1 MARGDDACWD
11 CYSWELF
18 CNLFRKQYIV
28 PCSYCI
34 LFAPFAQGVIR
45 FLKVRQCWSNLWA
58 DLIINLMRFQS
69 YEEDGETWDGNWSLT
84 WLGGPDS
91 SIFWSRAIR
100 IFEAETLKKI
110 GEVSIVRSRE
120 TRCHTLL
127 TRWAAGLSIFGLSSD
142 QPPVVGVVM
151 SYFPGMVV
159 KTQEHKESNSCEKL
173 DPVGSTVRYEMMK
186 LCTGSV

>member
-1 MARGDDACWD
+1 MGVF
-11 CYSWELF
+11 F

-58 DLIINLMRFQS
+58 DLVINLMRCQS
-69 YEEDGETWDGNWSLT
+69 YDEDGETWDGNWSMT

-91 SIFWSRAIR
+91 SIFRSRAIR

-173 DPVGSTVRYEMMK
+173 DPVGSTVPYRLTDCLTDRLWK
-186 LCTGSV
+186 IALLSSL